1 MTYVFENRGT
11 TSVNLTSDD
20 VSVPLFAQN
29 QWQKVAVVSAN
40 PPLGSTYYDEDNN
53 SLANAGIALSVAP
66 GAKLNYTIVYTIES
80 SDETKPQLDLSKAG
94 TTSDIPTAL
103 ISGYTNSTETFM
115 ANNTDIAALAKSLT
129 AGEPTVLGKVSRLV
143 KWFSANVTY
152 ASDEIPQYPNNTL
165 RVRQGDC
172 DDQSI
177 LLISML
183 RSLGIPSYLEI
194 GIVINSGLNDNESSW
209 NGHLAISENGIGWH
223 GWTMVYT
230 PPWGW
235 IPVDLTLIHDS
246 DPMKM
251 IQNAPEY
258 TAAVVS
264 AMKISKQTYTTLSV
278 ETRNR
283 IVNSSLFITST
294 ETIDS
299 LQPTWINPTM
309 IILATLLV
317 GAVVV
322 MFYTTSRG
330 KPKPEH
336 TI

>member
-1 MTYVFENRGT
+1 MTYMFENRGST
-11 TSVNLTSDD
+11 MVNLTSDD
-20 VSVPLFAQN
+20 VSVPLFTQN
-29 QWQKVAVVSAN
+29 QWQKVNIASAN
-40 PPLGSTYYDEDNN
+40 PSLGSTYTDEDNN
-53 SLANAGIALSVAP
+53 SLADAGIALSVTP

-80 SDETKPQLDLSKAG
+80 NAETKPQLDLSKAG
-94 TTSDIPTAL
+94 TASDIPNAL
-103 ISGYTNSTETFM
+103 VSEYTNSTDTFM
-115 ANNTDIAALAKSLT
+115 ANNTDIATLARSLT
-129 AGEPTVLGKVSRLV
+129 SKEPTVLGKLSRLV
-143 KWFSANVTY
+143 NWFNANVTY
-152 ASDEIPQYPNNTL
+152 SSSEIPKYPSDTL
-165 RVRQGDC
+165 KARQGDC

-194 GIVINSGLNDNESSW
+194 GIVINAGINDSETSW
-209 NGHLAISENGIGWH
+209 NGHLAISEKGIGWH

-258 TAAVVS
+258 TPAVVS
-264 AMKISKQTYTTLSV
+264 AMRISKQSYTTLSV

-283 IVNSSLFITST
+283 IVNSNLFIAST

-299 LQPTWINPTM
+299 LQQNWINPTM
-309 IILATLLV
+309 LILATLLV
-317 GAVVV
+317 GAVAI

-330 KPKPEH
+330 KTKPEH